1 MKTDV
6 KNLSVDEQ
14 VKVQVNCLKG
24 IKIVKGQSKPHWSAK
39 NCTELG
45 YNLVCPGRFS

>member
-1 MKTDV
+1 MSGHIQLKETELIPVMIVKKDCDV

-24 IKIVKGQSKPHWSAK
+24 IKIVKGQSKPH
-39 NCTELG
+39 
-45 YNLVCPGRFS
+45 